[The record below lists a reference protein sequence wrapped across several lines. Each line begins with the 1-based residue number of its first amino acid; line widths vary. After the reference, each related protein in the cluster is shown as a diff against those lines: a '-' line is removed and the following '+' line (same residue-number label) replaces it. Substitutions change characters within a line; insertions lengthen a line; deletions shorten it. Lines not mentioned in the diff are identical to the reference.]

1 LDVFKKGIGL
11 LYKNKE
17 VYTKMRFMIIV
28 KASTDSEAG
37 VMPSQEL
44 IDAMQKYNEEL
55 VKAGVL
61 LAADGLQPSSSGIRI
76 SYPEPGSKPKVMDG
90 PFTEVKELIAGY
102 TLIEVKSREE
112 AIEWAMR
119 MPDPHGFGQGEI
131 ELRQVFEPEDLMRN
145 SENLLKETTL
155 RKQVEEKKKRDVV
168 SNASNH

>member
-1 LDVFKKGIGL
+1 
-11 LYKNKE
+11 
-17 VYTKMRFMIIV
+17 MRFMMIV

-37 VMPSQEL
+37 VMPNKEL

-61 LAADGLQPSSSGIRI
+61 LAADGLQPSSNGIRI
-76 SYPEPGSKPKVMDG
+76 SYPEPGEKPKVMDG
-90 PFTEVKELIAGY
+90 PFTEAKELIAGY

-131 ELRQVFEPEDLMRN
+131 ELRQVFEPEDLMGN
-145 SENLLKETTL
+145 SEFLVKETTL
-155 RKQVEEKKKRDVV
+155 RKQIEEKKKRDIV
-168 SNASNH
+168 SNT